1 MHDEKPSATLRE
13 PCHQCRLKLSVK
25 NTFELCLRLS
35 SGFETVR
42 LFELEIQVQALVRFL
57 QALYRRYPNSTK
69 NHPARNA
76 VQ

>member
-1 MHDEKPSATLRE
+1 MHDEKPSATLRV
-13 PCHQCRLKLSVK
+13 PCRQCSLSLG
-25 NTFELCLRLS
+25 ELCLRLL

-42 LFELEIQVQALVRFL
+42 LFELGIQVQTLVRFL

-69 NHPARNA
+69 NHSACNA